1 MKTVV
6 KLDYATF
13 AFEQGSISIPKIEDA
28 LAQCDLHFAQTSNAS
43 ENSPYN
49 SPAGLFY
56 KPNNGAKQSPHSL
69 QVSGH
74 GCELFRSTLP
84 RLASLMQEGHVFG
97 HFSRLDFCFDIVM
110 TKQRWREFYLGVISA
125 SVDEMNYPE
134 KARKVRK
141 FMYQG
146 YGDSTTVYIG
156 RRTSSAVFCRI
167 YNKSLQ
173 DPEKKLCSAS
183 GELLDCPDDSYII
196 RYEMELKYTSRVN
209 SSGRTVYDPSPLF
222 WSYYEDSEKLFA
234 YLRKVWNRYGNETL
248 FPDGWEDMEF
258 VTDLEAR
265 CIPFTKDLLH
275 PLSDD
280 LAQKFSV
287 SIHTEEQKM
296 SYVANVFGHRIID
309 ILLYRPELLFLACC
323 KWEKFYNVRLP
334 FSPLALTQE
343 VAQFSESSRIA
354 VEEFHEVADDPSPF
368 SEVGFDDI
376 SLFYERMVTL

>member
-6 KLDYATF
+6 KLDYASF
-13 AFEQGSISIPKIEDA
+13 AFEQGSISIPKIEGA
-28 LAQCDLHFAQTSNAS
+28 LAQCDLHFAQISNAS
-43 ENSPYN
+43 ENSPYS

-74 GCELFRSTLP
+74 GCEFFRSTLP
-84 RLASLMQEGHVFG
+84 RLASLMQDGHEFG
-97 HFSRLDFCFDIVM
+97 HFSRLDFCFDVVM

-125 SVDEMNYPE
+125 SVDEMNNPE

-141 FMYQG
+141 IMYQG

-156 RRTSSAVFCRI
+156 RRKSSSVFCRI

-173 DPEKKLCSAS
+173 DPEKKLCVAS

-196 RYEMELKYTSRVN
+196 RYEVELKYLSVVRP
-209 SSGRTVYDPSPLF
+209 GRRTVYDPSPLF
-222 WSYYEDSEKLFA
+222 WFYYEDPEKLFVF
-234 YLRKVWNRYGNETL
+234 LRNVWNRYGNEML
-248 FPDGWEDMEF
+248 LPDGWEDMEF
-258 VTDLEAR
+258 VTDLDAR
-265 CIPFTKDLLH
+265 CIPFTKDLSH
-275 PLSDD
+275 PLSDVV
-280 LAQKFSV
+280 AQEVSV
-287 SIHTEEQKM
+287 SIHTEEEKI

-309 ILLYRPELLFLACC
+309 ILFYRPVLLILACC
-323 KWEKFYNVRLP
+323 KWEQFYGERLP
-334 FSPLALTQE
+334 FSPLALVQE

-354 VEEFHEVADDPSPF
+354 VEEFADVADDPSFF

-376 SLFYERMVTL
+376 SLF

>member
-49 SPAGLFY
+49 SPSGLFY

-84 RLASLMQEGHVFG
+84 RLASLMQDGHEFG
-97 HFSRLDFCFDIVM
+97 HFSRLDFCFDVVL

-125 SVDEMNYPE
+125 SVDEMNNPE

-156 RRTSSAVFCRI
+156 RRMSSSVFCRI

-173 DPEKKLCSAS
+173 DPETKLCLGS
-183 GELLDCPDDSYII
+183 GELLECPDDCYII
-196 RYEMELKYTSRVN
+196 RYELELKYTSRVN

-222 WSYYEDSEKLFA
+222 WFYYEDPEKLFA
-234 YLRKVWNRYGNETL
+234 YLRKVWNRYGNDIL
-248 FPDGWEDMEF
+248 LPDGWEDMEF
-258 VTDLEAR
+258 ITDIVAR
-265 CIPFTKDLLH
+265 GLHYSKDLMY

-280 LAQKFSV
+280 LAKKFSV
-287 SIHTEEQKM
+287 SIHSDVQKM
-296 SYVANVFGHRIID
+296 SYVANVFGHRVID
-309 ILLYRPELLFLACC
+309 ILLYRPDLLFLACC
-323 KWEKFYNVRLP
+323 KWEKYYNERLW
-334 FSPLALTQE
+334 FSPLALEQE
-343 VAQFSESSRIA
+343 IAQFSESSRIA
-354 VEEFHEVADDPSPF
+354 FVEFAAVVDDPSPF
-368 SEVGFDDI
+368 CEVGFDDI
-376 SLFYERMVTL
+376 SLF

>member
-13 AFEQGSISIPKIEDA
+13 AFEQGSISLSKIEDA
-28 LAQCDLHFAQTSNAS
+28 LAQCDLHFSQTSNAS

-49 SPAGLFY
+49 SPAGLFF
-56 KPNNGAKQSPHSL
+56 KPNNGAKQTPHSL

-74 GCELFRSTLP
+74 GCELFRPTLP
-84 RLASLMQEGHVFG
+84 RLASLMQDNHEFG
-97 HFSRLDFCFDIVM
+97 HFSRLDFCFDVVM

-141 FMYQG
+141 IMYQG

-156 RRTSSAVFCRI
+156 RRTSSSVFCRI

-173 DPEKKLCSAS
+173 DSESKLCVAS
-183 GELLDCPDDSYII
+183 GEFLDAPDDSYII
-196 RYEMELKYTSRVN
+196 RYEMELKFTSRVR
-209 SSGRTVYDPSPLF
+209 SGFRSVYDPSPLF
-222 WSYYEDSEKLFA
+222 WFYYEDPEKLFA
-234 YLRKVWNRYGNETL
+234 YLRKVWNRYGNESL
-248 FPDGWEDMEF
+248 LPDGWDNMQF
-258 VTDLEAR
+258 VTDIVAR
-265 CIPFTKDLLH
+265 GIHYTDDFWH

-296 SYVANVFGHRIID
+296 SYVVNVFGHRIID
-309 ILLYRPELLFLACC
+309 ILFYRPDLLFLACC
-323 KWEKFYNVRLP
+323 KWEQYYNDRLP
-334 FSPLALTQE
+334 FSPLELIHE
-343 VAQFSESSRIA
+343 LAQFLESSRIG
-354 VEEFHEVADDPSPF
+354 VEEFKELADDPSPF

-376 SLFYERMVTL
+376 SLF

>member
-6 KLDYATF
+6 KLDYASF

-28 LAQCDLHFAQTSNAS
+28 LAQCDLHFVQTSNAS

-84 RLASLMQEGHVFG
+84 RLALLMQEGHEFG
-97 HFSRLDFCFDIVM
+97 HFSRLDFCFDVVM

-125 SVDEMNYPE
+125 SVDEMNNPE

-156 RRTSSAVFCRI
+156 RRMSSAVFCRI

-173 DPEKKLCSAS
+173 DPEKKFCVAS
-183 GELLDCPDDSYII
+183 GEFLECPDDSYII
-196 RYEMELKYTSRVN
+196 RYELELKYTSRVN
-209 SSGRTVYDPSPLF
+209 SSGRTVYDPSSLF
-222 WSYYEDSEKLFA
+222 WFYYEDPEKLFA
-234 YLRKVWNRYGNETL
+234 YLRKVWNRYGNDNL
-248 FPDGWEDMEF
+248 LPDGWEDMEF
-258 VTDLEAR
+258 ITDIVAR
-265 CIPFTKDLLH
+265 GLHYSKDIKL

-280 LAQKFSV
+280 LAKKFSV

-296 SYVANVFGHRIID
+296 SYVANIFGHRVID
-309 ILLYRPELLFLACC
+309 ILLYRPDLLFLACC
-323 KWEKFYNVRLP
+323 KWEKFYNERLP

-343 VAQFSESSRIA
+343 ISQFSESSRIA
-354 VEEFHEVADDPSPF
+354 VEEFEELVDDPSPF
-368 SEVGFDDI
+368 CEVGFVDI
-376 SLFYERMVTL
+376 SLF

>member
-28 LAQCDLHFAQTSNAS
+28 LAQCDLHFAQTPNAS
-43 ENSPYN
+43 ENSPFN
-49 SPAGLFY
+49 SPAGLFF

-84 RLASLMQEGHVFG
+84 RLAALMQDGHEYG
-97 HFSRLDFCFDIVM
+97 HFSRLDFCFDVVM

-125 SVDEMNYPE
+125 SVDEMNNPV

-146 YGDSTTVYIG
+146 YGDATTVYIG

-173 DPEKKLCSAS
+173 DPEKKLCAAS

-196 RYEMELKYTSRVN
+196 RYEMELKYTSRVRAG
-209 SSGRTVYDPSPLF
+209 SRSVYDPSPLF
-222 WSYYEDSEKLFA
+222 WYYYEDSEKVFA

-248 FPDGWEDMEF
+248 LPDGWEDMEF

-265 CIPFTKDLLH
+265 HIPFTKDLSH

-280 LAQKFSV
+280 LAKKFSV
-287 SIHTEEQKM
+287 AIHTEDQKM
-296 SYVANVFGHRIID
+296 KYVANTFGHRILD
-309 ILLYRPELLFLACC
+309 ILLYRPDLLYLACC
-323 KWEKFYNVRLP
+323 KWEQFYNELLP
-334 FSPLALTQE
+334 FSPLALTHE
-343 VAQFSESSRIA
+343 IAQFSQSSRIA
-354 VEEFHEVADDPSPF
+354 VAEFAEVADDPSPF
-368 SEVGFDDI
+368 SEVGFEDI
-376 SLFYERMVTL
+376 SLF

>member
-13 AFEQGSISIPKIEDA
+13 AFEQGSISIRKIEDA
-28 LAQCDLHFAQTSNAS
+28 LAQCDLHFAQISNAS

-56 KPNNGAKQSPHSL
+56 KPNNGSKQSPHSL

-84 RLASLMQEGHVFG
+84 RLASLMQTGHIYG
-97 HFSRLDFCFDIVM
+97 HFSRLDFCFDVVM
-110 TKQRWREFYLGVISA
+110 KKERWREFYLGVVSA

-156 RRTSSAVFCRI
+156 RRASSAVFCRI

-173 DPEKKLCSAS
+173 DPEQKFCMSS
-183 GELLDCPDDSYII
+183 GELMDCPDDSYII
-196 RYEMELKYTSRVN
+196 RYEMELKYTSRVR
-209 SSGRTVYDPSPLF
+209 SCSRSVYDPSPLF
-222 WSYYEDSEKLFA
+222 WSYYEDPDMLFA
-234 YLRKVWNRYGNETL
+234 YLRKFWSRYGNEIL
-248 FPDGWEDMEF
+248 LPDDWDDMQF
-258 VTDLEAR
+258 VTDIDAR
-265 CIPFTKDLLH
+265 NILFNKDLSH
-275 PLSDD
+275 PLSND

-287 SIHTEEQKM
+287 SIHTDEEKM
-296 SYVANVFGHRIID
+296 NYVANFFGHRIID
-309 ILLYRPELLFLACC
+309 IMLYRPVLLILACC
-323 KWEKFYNVRLP
+323 KWEQFYKERLP
-334 FSPLALTQE
+334 FSPLALTKE

-354 VEEFHEVADDPSPF
+354 VEEFREFADDPSPF

-376 SLFYERMVTL
+376 SLF

>member
-13 AFEQGSISIPKIEDA
+13 AFEQGSISVAEIEDS
-28 LAQCDLHFAQTSNAS
+28 LAQCDLHFAQTSNSS

-56 KPNNGAKQSPHSL
+56 KPNNGSKQSPHSL
-69 QVSGH
+69 QVSGR

-84 RLASLMQEGHVFG
+84 RLASLMQEGHEFG
-97 HFSRLDFCFDIVM
+97 HFSRLDFCFDVVM

-125 SVDEMNYPE
+125 SVDEMNNPE

-146 YGDSTTVYIG
+146 YGDSTTIYIG
-156 RRTSSAVFCRI
+156 RRTASAVFCRI

-173 DPEKKLCSAS
+173 DPEKKLCVAS

-222 WSYYEDSEKLFA
+222 WFYYEFPEKLFA
-234 YLRKVWNRYGNETL
+234 YLRKVWNRYGNEML
-248 FPDGWEDMEF
+248 LPDSWDDIEF

-265 CIPFTKDLLH
+265 RIPFTKDLSH
-275 PLSDD
+275 PVSSDLS
-280 LAQKFSV
+280 QKFSV
-287 SIHTEEQKM
+287 SIHDQEQKM

-309 ILLYRPELLFLACC
+309 ILFYRPDLLYLACC
-323 KWEKFYNVRLP
+323 KWEQFYNECLP
-334 FSPLALTQE
+334 FSSLALSRE
-343 VAQFSESSRIA
+343 LSQFSESSRIA
-354 VEEFHEVADDPSPF
+354 VEEFHEVVDEPSPF
-368 SEVGFDDI
+368 SEDGFEDI
-376 SLFYERMVTL
+376 TLF

>member
-69 QVSGH
+69 HVSGH

-84 RLASLMQEGHVFG
+84 RLASLMQEGHEFG
-97 HFSRLDFCFDIVM
+97 HFSRLDFCFDVVM

-125 SVDEMNYPE
+125 SVDEMNNPE

-141 FMYQG
+141 IMYQG

-173 DPEKKLCSAS
+173 DPQSVYNGVYNGAC
-183 GELLDCPDDSYII
+183 GEFLSVPDDSYII
-196 RYEMELKYTSRVN
+196 RYEIEFKYTSRVR
-209 SSGRTVYDPSPLF
+209 SGSRVVYDPTPLF
-222 WSYYEDSEKLFA
+222 WFYYEDPEKLFS
-234 YLRKVWNRYGNETL
+234 YFRKVWNRYGNETL
-248 FPDGWEDMEF
+248 LPDGWEDMEF
-258 VTDLEAR
+258 VTDIVAR
-265 CIPFTKDLLH
+265 NFQCTKDLSH

-323 KWEKFYNVRLP
+323 KWEQFYNERLT

-354 VEEFHEVADDPSPF
+354 VEEFREVADDPSPF
-368 SEVGFDDI
+368 SDDGFEDI
-376 SLFYERMVTL
+376 TLF

>member
-13 AFEQGSISIPKIEDA
+13 AFEQGSISIPMIEDA
-28 LAQCDLHFAQTSNAS
+28 LAQCDLHFSQTSNAS

-49 SPAGLFY
+49 SPAGLFF

-74 GCELFRSTLP
+74 GCEFFRSTLP
-84 RLASLMQEGHVFG
+84 RLASLMQVGHEFG
-97 HFSRLDFCFDIVM
+97 HFSRLDFCFDVVV
-110 TKQRWREFYLGVISA
+110 TKKRWREFYLGVISA
-125 SVDEMNYPE
+125 SVDEMNCPE

-141 FMYQG
+141 VMYQG
-146 YGDSTTVYIG
+146 YGDETTVYIG
-156 RRTSSAVFCRI
+156 RRSSSAAFCRI

-173 DPEKKLCSAS
+173 EPNFIYNGAC
-183 GELLDCPDDSYII
+183 GELLSVPDDSYII
-196 RYEMELKYTSRVN
+196 RYELELKYTSRVR
-209 SSGRTVYDPSPLF
+209 SGFRTVYDPSPLF
-222 WSYYEDSEKLFA
+222 WFYYKEPEKLFV
-234 YLRKVWNRYGNETL
+234 YLRKVWNRYGNESL
-248 FPDGWEDMEF
+248 LPDGWDDMQF
-258 VTDLEAR
+258 VTDIVAR
-265 CIPFTKDLLH
+265 GIHYTDDFWH

-280 LAQKFSV
+280 LARKFSV

-323 KWEKFYNVRLP
+323 RWEQYYNESLP
-334 FSPLALTQE
+334 FTPLALTQE

-354 VEEFHEVADDPSPF
+354 VEEFKEAADDPSPF
-368 SEVGFDDI
+368 IEVGFDDI
-376 SLFYERMVTL
+376 SLF

>member
-56 KPNNGAKQSPHSL
+56 KPNNGAIQSPHSL

-74 GCELFRSTLP
+74 GCDLFRPTLP
-84 RLASLMQEGHVFG
+84 RLASLMQEGHEFG
-97 HFSRLDFCFDIVM
+97 HFSRLDFCFDVVM
-110 TKQRWREFYLGVISA
+110 SKHRWREFYLGVISA
-125 SVDEMNYPE
+125 SVDDMNNPE

-141 FMYQG
+141 IMYQG

-156 RRTSSAVFCRI
+156 RRTSSSVFCRI

-173 DPEKKLCSAS
+173 DPDKKFCVAS
-183 GELLDCPDDSYII
+183 GDLLVCPDDSYII
-196 RYEMELKYTSRVN
+196 RYEVELKYTSRVN
-209 SSGRTVYDPSPLF
+209 ASGRTVYDPSPLF
-222 WSYYEDSEKLFA
+222 WFYYEDPEKLFA
-234 YLRKVWNRYGNETL
+234 YLRKVWNRYGSDTL
-248 FPDGWEDMEF
+248 LPDGWEDMEF
-258 VTDLEAR
+258 ITDIVACRLHY
-265 CIPFTKDLLH
+265 FKDLMH

-280 LAQKFSV
+280 LAKKFCV

-296 SYVANVFGHRIID
+296 SYVVNVFGHRVID
-309 ILLYRPELLFLACC
+309 ILLYRPDLLFLACC
-323 KWEKFYNVRLP
+323 NWEKFYNQRLP
-334 FSPLALTQE
+334 FSPLDLTQE
-343 VAQFSESSRIA
+343 IAQFSESSRIA
-354 VEEFHEVADDPSPF
+354 VDEFCEVVEDPSPF
-368 SEVGFDDI
+368 SEDGFVDI
-376 SLFYERMVTL
+376 SLF

>member
-6 KLDYATF
+6 KLDYASF

-28 LAQCDLHFAQTSNAS
+28 LAQCDLHFVQTSNAS

-84 RLASLMQEGHVFG
+84 RLASLMQEGHEFG
-97 HFSRLDFCFDIVM
+97 HFSRLDFCFDVVM
-110 TKQRWREFYLGVISA
+110 TKKRWREFYLGVISA
-125 SVDEMNYPE
+125 SVDEMNCPK

-141 FMYQG
+141 VMYQG

-173 DPEKKLCSAS
+173 DPQSTYNGFYNGAR
-183 GELLDCPDDSYII
+183 GELLSVPDDSYII
-196 RYEMELKYTSRVN
+196 RYELELKYTSRVR
-209 SSGRTVYDPSPLF
+209 SGSRSVYDPSSLF
-222 WSYYEDSEKLFA
+222 WSYYEDPERLFA
-234 YLRKVWNRYGNETL
+234 FLRITWNRYGNEIL
-248 FPDGWEDMEF
+248 LPDGWEDMEF
-258 VTDLEAR
+258 VTDIVAR
-265 CIPFTKDLLH
+265 NIPFTKDLLH

-280 LAQKFSV
+280 LVRKFSV

-309 ILLYRPELLFLACC
+309 ILLYRPDLLFLACC
-323 KWEKFYNVRLP
+323 KWEQFYNERLP
-334 FSPLALTQE
+334 FSPLALSLE
-343 VAQFSESSRIA
+343 VSQFSESSRIA
-354 VEEFHEVADDPSPF
+354 VQEFHEVVDDPSPF

-376 SLFYERMVTL
+376 SLF

>member
-6 KLDYATF
+6 TLDYATF
-13 AFEQGSISIPKIEDA
+13 AFELGSISISKIEDA
-28 LAQCDLHFAQTSNAS
+28 LAQCELNFAQTSYTS

-56 KPNNGAKQSPHSL
+56 KPNNGAKHSPHSL
-69 QVSGH
+69 HVSGH

-84 RLASLMQEGHVFG
+84 RLASLMQDDHEYG
-97 HFSRLDFCFDIVM
+97 HFSRLDFCFDVVM
-110 TKQRWREFYLGVISA
+110 SKQRWREFYLGVVSA
-125 SVDEMNYPE
+125 SVDEMNNPE

-141 FMYQG
+141 IMYQG

-156 RRTSSAVFCRI
+156 RRASSAVFCRI

-173 DPEKKLCSAS
+173 DPEKKLCLAS

-196 RYEMELKYTSRVN
+196 RYELELKFTSRVRAG
-209 SSGRTVYDPSPLF
+209 SRSVYDPSPLF
-222 WSYYEDSEKLFA
+222 WFYYEDPDKLFD
-234 YLRKVWNRYGNETL
+234 YFRKVWNRYGNETL
-248 FPDGWEDMEF
+248 LPDGWEHMEF

-265 CIPFTKDLLH
+265 RIPFTKDLSH

-280 LAQKFSV
+280 IARKFSV
-287 SIHTEEQKM
+287 SIHTEEDKL

-309 ILLYRPELLFLACC
+309 ILLYRPVLLVLACC
-323 KWEKFYNVRLP
+323 KWEKFYGERLP
-334 FSPLALTQE
+334 FSLLALIQE

-354 VEEFHEVADDPSPF
+354 VEEFREVVDDPSPF
-368 SEVGFDDI
+368 SEDGFDDI
-376 SLFYERMVTL
+376 SLF

>member
-13 AFEQGSISIPKIEDA
+13 SFAQGAISIPKIEDA
-28 LAQCDLHFAQTSNAS
+28 LAQCDLHFLQTSNAS

-56 KPNNGAKQSPHSL
+56 KPNNGSKLFPHSL

-84 RLASLMQEGHVFG
+84 RLASLMYDGYECGHC
-97 HFSRLDFCFDIVM
+97 SRLDFCFDVVM

-125 SVDEMNYPE
+125 SVDEMNNPE

-146 YGDSTTVYIG
+146 YGDSTTIYIG
-156 RRTSSAVFCRI
+156 RRTASAVFCRI

-173 DPEKKLCSAS
+173 SPEKKLCSSS
-183 GELLDCPDDSYII
+183 GEFLDCPDDSYII
-196 RYEMELKYTSRVN
+196 RYEVELKFTSRVN

-222 WSYYEDSEKLFA
+222 WFYYEDPEKLFA
-234 YLRKVWNRYGNETL
+234 YLRKVWNRYGNEML
-248 FPDGWEDMEF
+248 LPDGWEDMEF
-258 VTDLEAR
+258 VTDIEALD
-265 CIPFTKDLLH
+265 IHFIKDLSH

-280 LAQKFSV
+280 LAQIFSV
-287 SIHTEEQKM
+287 SIHSEEQKM
-296 SYVANVFGHRIID
+296 SYVANIFGHRVID

-323 KWEKFYNVRLP
+323 KWEKFYNERLP
-334 FSPLALTQE
+334 FSPLELIQE

-354 VEEFHEVADDPSPF
+354 VEEFREVVESSLF
-368 SEVGFDDI
+368 SEDGVDDI
-376 SLFYERMVTL
+376 TLF

>member
-56 KPNNGAKQSPHSL
+56 KPNNGAKQCPHSL

-84 RLASLMQEGHVFG
+84 RLASLMQDGHEFG
-97 HFSRLDFCFDIVM
+97 HFSRLDFCFDVVM
-110 TKQRWREFYLGVISA
+110 TKQRWREFYLCVISA
-125 SVDEMNYPE
+125 SVDEMNNPE

-146 YGDSTTVYIG
+146 YGDETTVYIG
-156 RRTSSAVFCRI
+156 RRSSSAVFCRI

-173 DPEKKLCSAS
+173 DPQSVYNGVYNGAC
-183 GELLDCPDDSYII
+183 GEFLSVPDDSYII
-196 RYEMELKYTSRVN
+196 RYEMELKFTSRVR
-209 SSGRTVYDPSPLF
+209 SGSRTVYDPSPLF
-222 WSYYEDSEKLFA
+222 WSYYEAPDMLFA
-234 YLRKVWNRYGNETL
+234 YLRKVWNRYGNDTL
-248 FPDGWEDMEF
+248 LPDGWEDMEF
-258 VTDLEAR
+258 VTDIVAR
-265 CIPFTKDLLH
+265 NIQCTKDLSH

-280 LAQKFSV
+280 LARKFSV
-287 SIHTEEQKM
+287 SIHTEVQKM

-309 ILLYRPELLFLACC
+309 ILLYRPEFLFLACC
-323 KWEKFYNVRLP
+323 KWEQFYNERLP
-334 FSPLALTQE
+334 FSPLALTQV

-354 VEEFHEVADDPSPF
+354 VEEFYELADDPSPF

-376 SLFYERMVTL
+376 SLF

>member
-28 LAQCDLHFAQTSNAS
+28 LAQCNLHFAQTSNAS

-69 QVSGH
+69 HVSGH

-84 RLASLMQEGHVFG
+84 RLASLMQEGHEFG
-97 HFSRLDFCFDIVM
+97 HFSRLDFCFDVVM

-125 SVDEMNYPE
+125 SVDEMNNPE

-146 YGDSTTVYIG
+146 YGDETTVYIG
-156 RRTSSAVFCRI
+156 RRSSSAVFCRI

-173 DPEKKLCSAS
+173 DPQYVYNGVYNGACCEFLSV
-183 GELLDCPDDSYII
+183 PDDSYII

-222 WSYYEDSEKLFA
+222 WFYYEYPDKLFA

-248 FPDGWEDMEF
+248 LPDGWEDMEF
-258 VTDLEAR
+258 VTDIVAR
-265 CIPFTKDLLH
+265 NLQCTKDLSH
-275 PLSDD
+275 SLSDD

-287 SIHTEEQKM
+287 SFHTEEQKM

-309 ILLYRPELLFLACC
+309 ILLYRPEFLFLACC
-323 KWEKFYNVRLP
+323 KWEQFYNERLP

-354 VEEFHEVADDPSPF
+354 VEEFREVVDDPSPF
-368 SEVGFDDI
+368 SEDGFEDI
-376 SLFYERMVTL
+376 TLF

>member
-13 AFEQGSISIPKIEDA
+13 AFEKGSISISQIEDA

-49 SPAGLFY
+49 SPAGLFF

-74 GCELFRSTLP
+74 GCELFRPTLP
-84 RLASLMQEGHVFG
+84 RLASLMQDGHEFG
-97 HFSRLDFCFDIVM
+97 HFSRLDFCFDVVI
-110 TKQRWREFYLGVISA
+110 TKQRWREFYLGVISD
-125 SVDEMNYPE
+125 SVAEMNYPE

-141 FMYQG
+141 IMYQG

-156 RRTSSAVFCRI
+156 RRASSAVFCRI

-173 DPEKKLCSAS
+173 DPDNKFCAAC
-183 GELLDCPDDSYII
+183 GELVDCPDDSYII
-196 RYEMELKYTSRVN
+196 RYEIETKFTSRVR
-209 SSGRTVYDPSPLF
+209 SGSRSVYNPSPLF
-222 WSYYEDSEKLFA
+222 WFYYEDPEKLFS
-234 YLRKVWNRYGNETL
+234 YLRKVWNRYGNESL
-248 FPDGWEDMEF
+248 LPDGWENMQF
-258 VTDLEAR
+258 VTDIEAR
-265 CIPFTKDLLH
+265 GIHFTDDWWL

-280 LAQKFSV
+280 LAKKFSV
-287 SIHTEEQKM
+287 SIHTEDQKI
-296 SYVANVFGHRIID
+296 SYVANTFGHRIID
-309 ILLYRPELLFLACC
+309 ILLYRPELLFLACG
-323 KWEKFYNVRLP
+323 KWEQFYNERLP

-354 VEEFHEVADDPSPF
+354 VQEFSELTDDPSPF
-368 SEVGFDDI
+368 SEDGFDDI
-376 SLFYERMVTL
+376 SLF

>member
-13 AFEQGSISIPKIEDA
+13 AFEQGSISISKIEDA
-28 LAQCDLHFAQTSNAS
+28 LAQCELYFAQTSNAS
-43 ENSPYN
+43 ENTPYN

-84 RLASLMQEGHVFG
+84 RLASLMQDGHVYG
-97 HFSRLDFCFDIVM
+97 HFSRLDFCFDVVM
-110 TKQRWREFYLGVISA
+110 SKQRWREYYLCVISA
-125 SVDEMNYPE
+125 SVDEMNNPE

-141 FMYQG
+141 IMYQG

-156 RRTSSAVFCRI
+156 RRASSAVFCRI

-173 DPEKKLCSAS
+173 DPETKLCLAS

-196 RYEMELKYTSRVN
+196 RFEMELKYLSVVRP
-209 SSGRTVYDPSPLF
+209 GRRTVYDPSPLF
-222 WSYYEDSEKLFA
+222 WFYYEDPDKLFD
-234 YLRKVWNRYGNETL
+234 YFRKVWNRYGNETL
-248 FPDGWEDMEF
+248 LPDGWEHMEF

-265 CIPFTKDLLH
+265 CIPFTKDLSH

-280 LAQKFSV
+280 LALKFSV
-287 SIHTEEQKM
+287 SIHTEEDKM

-309 ILLYRPELLFLACC
+309 ILLYRPVLLFLACC
-323 KWEKFYNVRLP
+323 KWEKFYGERLP
-334 FSPLALTQE
+334 FSPLALIQE

-354 VEEFHEVADDPSPF
+354 VEEFREVADDPSPF
-368 SEVGFDDI
+368 SDDGFDDI
-376 SLFYERMVTL
+376 SLF

>member
-13 AFEQGSISIPKIEDA
+13 VFEQGSISIPKIEDA
-28 LAQCDLHFAQTSNAS
+28 LAQCDLHFAQTFNAS
-43 ENSPYN
+43 ENSPYS

-74 GCELFRSTLP
+74 GCELFRPTLP
-84 RLASLMQEGHVFG
+84 RLASLMQAGHEFG
-97 HFSRLDFCFDIVM
+97 HFSRLDFCFDVVI
-110 TKQRWREFYLGVISA
+110 TKQRWREFYLGVISS
-125 SVDEMNYPE
+125 SVDEMNNPE

-141 FMYQG
+141 IMYQG
-146 YGDSTTVYIG
+146 YGDSTTFYIG
-156 RRTSSAVFCRI
+156 RRKSSAVFCRI

-173 DPEKKLCSAS
+173 DPENKFCAAS

-196 RYEMELKYTSRVN
+196 RYEMELKYLSVVRP
-209 SSGRTVYDPSPLF
+209 GRRSVYDPSPLF
-222 WSYYEDSEKLFA
+222 WFYYEEPDKLFA

-248 FPDGWEDMEF
+248 LPDCWEDMEF
-258 VTDLEAR
+258 VTDLESR
-265 CIPFTKDLLH
+265 RIPFTKDLSH

-287 SIHTEEQKM
+287 SIHTEEEKM
-296 SYVANVFGHRIID
+296 TYVANVFGHRIID
-309 ILLYRPELLFLACC
+309 ILLYCPVLLVLACF
-323 KWEKFYNVRLP
+323 KWERFYGERLP
-334 FSPLALTQE
+334 FSPLALVQE

-354 VEEFHEVADDPSPF
+354 VEEFHEVVDDPSPF

-376 SLFYERMVTL
+376 TLF

>member
-1 MKTVV
+1 MKMVV

-13 AFEQGSISIPKIEDA
+13 SFEQGSISIPKIEDA
-28 LAQCDLHFAQTSNAS
+28 LAQCDLHFAQTCNAS
-43 ENSPYN
+43 VNSPYN

-74 GCELFRSTLP
+74 GCELFRPTLP
-84 RLASLMQEGHVFG
+84 RLASLMQEGHEFG
-97 HFSRLDFCFDIVM
+97 HFSRLDFCFDVVM
-110 TKQRWREFYLGVISA
+110 TKKRWREFYLGVISA
-125 SVDEMNYPE
+125 SVDEMNNPE

-141 FMYQG
+141 IMYQG

-156 RRTSSAVFCRI
+156 RRTSSASFCRI

-173 DPEKKLCSAS
+173 DPEKKFCVAS

-196 RYEMELKYTSRVN
+196 RYEMELKYTSRVRAG
-209 SSGRTVYDPSPLF
+209 SRSVYDPSPLF
-222 WSYYEDSEKLFA
+222 WFYYEDPDKLFA
-234 YLRKVWNRYGNETL
+234 YLRKVWNRYGNDTL
-248 FPDGWEDMEF
+248 LPDGWEDMEF
-258 VTDLEAR
+258 VTDIEAR
-265 CIPFTKDLLH
+265 HISFTKDLSH

-280 LAQKFSV
+280 LARKFSV

-323 KWEKFYNVRLP
+323 KWEQFYNERLP

-354 VEEFHEVADDPSPF
+354 VEEFAEVVDDPSPF

-376 SLFYERMVTL
+376 SLF

>member
-6 KLDYATF
+6 KLDYASF
-13 AFEQGSISIPKIEDA
+13 AFEQGSISIPKIEGA
-28 LAQCDLHFAQTSNAS
+28 LAQCDLHFAQISNAS
-43 ENSPYN
+43 DNSPFH

-69 QVSGH
+69 HVSGY
-74 GCELFRSTLP
+74 GCEFFRSTLP
-84 RLASLMQEGHVFG
+84 RLASLMQDGHEFG
-97 HFSRLDFCFDIVM
+97 HFSRLDFCFDVVM

-125 SVDEMNYPE
+125 SVDEMNNPE

-141 FMYQG
+141 IMYQG

-156 RRTSSAVFCRI
+156 RRKSSSVFCRI

-173 DPEKKLCSAS
+173 DPDKKLCVAS

-196 RYEMELKYTSRVN
+196 RYEVELKYLSVVRP
-209 SSGRTVYDPSPLF
+209 GRRSVYDPSPLF
-222 WSYYEDSEKLFA
+222 WSYYEDPEILFD

-248 FPDGWEDMEF
+248 LPDGWEDMEF

-265 CIPFTKDLLH
+265 CIPFTKDLSH
-275 PLSDD
+275 PLSDVV
-280 LAQKFSV
+280 AQEFSV
-287 SIHTEEQKM
+287 AIHTEEEKI

-309 ILLYRPELLFLACC
+309 ILFYRPVLLIRACC
-323 KWEKFYNVRLP
+323 KWEQFYGEHLP
-334 FSPLALTQE
+334 FSPLALVQE

-354 VEEFHEVADDPSPF
+354 VEEFADVVDDPSPF

-376 SLFYERMVTL
+376 SLF

>member
-13 AFEQGSISIPKIEDA
+13 AFEQGSISIPEIEDS
-28 LAQCDLHFAQTSNAS
+28 LAQCDLHFVQGSTTS

-56 KPNNGAKQSPHSL
+56 KPNNGAKQCPHSL

-74 GCELFRSTLP
+74 GCDLFRSTLP
-84 RLASLMQEGHVFG
+84 RLASLMQEGHDFG
-97 HFSRLDFCFDIVM
+97 HFSRLDFCFDVVM
-110 TKQRWREFYLGVISA
+110 TKQRWREFYFGVIS
-125 SVDEMNYPE
+125 SSIDEMNNPE

-173 DPEKKLCSAS
+173 DPEEKLCTAS
-183 GELLDCPDDSYII
+183 GVFLDCPDDSYII
-196 RYEMELKYTSRVN
+196 RYEMELKFTSRVR
-209 SSGRTVYDPSPLF
+209 SGSRSVYDPSPLF
-222 WSYYEDSEKLFA
+222 WFYYEDPEKLFV

-265 CIPFTKDLLH
+265 CIPFTKDLSH
-275 PLSDD
+275 PLSND

-287 SIHTEEQKM
+287 SIHTEEQKL
-296 SYVANVFGHRIID
+296 SYVADTFGHRIID
-309 ILLYRPELLFLACC
+309 ILLYRPDLVFSVCC
-323 KWEKFYNVRLP
+323 KWERFYNESLP
-334 FSPLALTQE
+334 FSPLAFSLE
-343 VAQFSESSRIA
+343 VSQFVESSRIA
-354 VEEFHEVADDPSPF
+354 ADEFREVADDPSPF
-368 SEVGFDDI
+368 IEDGFEDI
-376 SLFYERMVTL
+376 TLF

>member
-1 MKTVV
+1 MKAVV

-28 LAQCDLHFAQTSNAS
+28 LAQCDLHFSQTSNAS

-74 GCELFRSTLP
+74 GCEFFRSTLP
-84 RLASLMQEGHVFG
+84 RLASLMQDGHEFG
-97 HFSRLDFCFDIVM
+97 HFSRLDFCFDVVM

-125 SVDEMNYPE
+125 SVDEMNHPE
-134 KARKVRK
+134 NARKVRK

-146 YGDSTTVYIG
+146 YGDETTVYIG

-173 DPEKKLCSAS
+173 DPQSVYNGAC
-183 GELLDCPDDSYII
+183 GELLGCPDDYYII
-196 RYEMELKYTSRVN
+196 RYEAELKFASRVRAG
-209 SSGRTVYDPSPLF
+209 SRSVYDPSPLF
-222 WSYYEDSEKLFA
+222 WYYYEDPVKLFE
-234 YLRKVWNRYGNETL
+234 YLRKVWNRYGNDAL
-248 FPDGWEDMEF
+248 LPDGWDNMEF
-258 VTDLEAR
+258 VTDIQAR
-265 CIPFTKDLLH
+265 NIQFTKDLLH
-275 PLSDD
+275 PLSVD

-296 SYVANVFGHRIID
+296 SYVANIFGHRIID

-323 KWEKFYNVRLP
+323 KWEQFYGEQLP
-334 FSPLALTQE
+334 FSPLTLTQE

-354 VEEFHEVADDPSPF
+354 VEEFKEVADDPSPF

-376 SLFYERMVTL
+376 SLF